1 MTIKPR
7 HYFLLYIVAAIV
19 LPMIPYLHWPL
30 SWLETYFHEI
40 SHGIAALLSGGAI
53 DRLELSFNG
62 SGKCYTRGGYAPLIA
77 FAGYTGAVLWGA
89 IIFYG
94 ARLSGKNSRWL
105 SLLVLLLIVFCAL
118 LWARDLI
125 TIVIMAVIT
134 VMLYVSFRYVIGQWF
149 PRFMEFAGVYLM
161 ISATRAPTILLDNK
175 SIGDG
180 ANLATMTQLPEFFW
194 ITVWLLIAVVS
205 LLLVWRLQQR
215 HDY

>member
-161 ISATRAPTILLDNK
+161 ISATRAPTFLLDNK